1 MPQGE
6 VLSDHTA
13 ETHPADGGV
22 VDAEFVEELGDV
34 IGHPVTNPSPPP
46 DRRRAADAARVE
58 HDHPMLVREA
68 LHLCVPHAHP
78 RTYGADEHQCPPVN
92 RHLIVDRTGTCVQNR
107 HQNASPSARSATPF
121 ELMFNTV
128 DAQPAPY
135 SGDALRPIG
144 PLQSS

>member
-22 VDAEFVEELGDV
+22 VDAEVVEELGDV

-58 HDHPMLVREA
+58 HDHPMLLREA

-78 RTYGADEHQCPPVN
+78 STDGVDEDQCPPVTVY
-92 RHLIVDRTGTCVQNR
+92 LIVDRSEEHT
-107 HQNASPSARSATPF
+107 S
-121 ELMFNTV
+121 E
-128 DAQPAPY
+128 
-135 SGDALRPIG
+135 
-144 PLQSS
+144 LQSRGHLVC